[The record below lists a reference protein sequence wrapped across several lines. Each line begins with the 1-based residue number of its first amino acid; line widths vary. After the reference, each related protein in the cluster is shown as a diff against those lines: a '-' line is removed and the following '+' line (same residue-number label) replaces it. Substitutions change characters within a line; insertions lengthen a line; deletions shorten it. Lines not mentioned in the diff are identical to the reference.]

1 MRQAWTITLI
11 FLVFIAVGCSGG
23 SLMTR
28 EKGAGIG
35 AFGGPPL
42 EVLSEQ
48 PWVIREQVPAS
59 TVRSGSAPA
68 C

>member
-1 MRQAWTITLI
+1 
-11 FLVFIAVGCSGG
+11 
-23 SLMTR
+23 MTR

-59 TVRSGSAPA
+59 TVRSGLAPA